1 MSNPKNVFK
10 NPINY
15 LLNYLRFLEAQL
27 LFYFIDVTDSL
38 RPPLMGRLAVS
49 TISPLFVIR
58 FRRSL
63 QFCHLKVPKE
73 AISDDFMAQFS
84 WGRGFDLR

>member
-1 MSNPKNVFK
+1 MSNPKNVLI

-27 LFYFIDVTDSL
+27 LSYFIDVTDSL

-58 FRRSL
+58 FRRSFAVFTVL
-63 QFCHLKVPKE
+63 PPKS
-73 AISDDFMAQFS
+73 A
-84 WGRGFDLR
+84 